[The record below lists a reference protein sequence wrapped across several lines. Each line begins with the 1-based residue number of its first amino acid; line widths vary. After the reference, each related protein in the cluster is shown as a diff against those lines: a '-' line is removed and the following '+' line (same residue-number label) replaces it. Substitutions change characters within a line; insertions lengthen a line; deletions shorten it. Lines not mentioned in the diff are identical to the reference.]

1 MNRFASK
8 SLPALAALTAFAL
21 AACVPASG
29 PGTRMVATPLV
40 ESSVTVTPPAILA
53 APPGSAAPSPLPGG
67 SSQSL
72 MAQGLSKLQAGDY
85 AGAESDFT
93 ARIQED
99 SQDAL
104 AYLGRGVSFAA
115 RSMWENAAEDFSRAL
130 AIDQELP
137 EALSGR
143 GEAYLNLD
151 RLDEALA
158 DFDQFIRL
166 RPDEPSGYRQRAW
179 IQLLQQHPERVAS
192 DVNRAAELE
201 GERAEGQHLMGLAQV
216 EQGDYR
222 GALLSQSKA
231 LELAATEGL
240 GDSFAAAVLASR
252 GQAYQ
257 ELAEYPAAYDDLT
270 RALQIGGPS
279 VRVYELR
286 AMVFY
291 SQKRYADSAA
301 DHARAIGVDP
311 NSAVLYNNLADSRM
325 LDGNLDQALLDIE
338 TALRLDPQL
347 GIAHY
352 TKGEIL
358 EKMGRQTESQEAFKR
373 AGELGFV
380 PETP

>member
-53 APPGSAAPSPLPGG
+53 PPPRTVVPSPLPGG

-72 MAQGLSKLQAGDY
+72 MAQGLGKLQAGDY

-216 EQGDYR
+216 EQDV
-222 GALLSQSKA
+222 
-231 LELAATEGL
+231 LAA
-240 GDSFAAAVLASR
+240 
-252 GQAYQ
+252 
-257 ELAEYPAAYDDLT
+257 
-270 RALQIGGPS
+270 
-279 VRVYELR
+279 
-286 AMVFY
+286 
-291 SQKRYADSAA
+291 KR
-301 DHARAIGVDP
+301 
-311 NSAVLYNNLADSRM
+311 
-325 LDGNLDQALLDIE
+325 
-338 TALRLDPQL
+338 
-347 GIAHY
+347 
-352 TKGEIL
+352 
-358 EKMGRQTESQEAFKR
+358 
-373 AGELGFV
+373 
-380 PETP
+380 